1 MVCRPEVTMLRD
13 RRVSLNGLLPGV
25 LLLSALFLASVPSGA
40 RAQVLDI
47 GANVAVPNSVDVPV
61 AEVRTDID
69 LTTPATATGTL
80 DTATF
85 QWSDLGCMG
94 AVKLKFFRRQVDTL
108 VFLEERGPFDST
120 GTPTQVTLSPPV
132 QVQEGDLI
140 GIARVANCGNPA
152 TLSGIVSAGY
162 VSYSGDL
169 TGDVSLSAA
178 QATSGDTLAVHAT
191 GTAVESVARVLPA
204 AASTPGNFG
213 SFFKTSVQMFN
224 PWSNALSGRFV
235 YHPAGVPGSSSDP
248 ILTFTI
254 GVGQSVSY
262 PDIVGTMGATGLGSI
277 DIVMSQPNQP
287 PVIVARVFND
297 AGAAGTSGF
306 TEDAVSPDGGNG
318 ETALMFA
325 GSTGFLIAP
334 TDTAHFRFNMGV
346 RTFLSGAFIT
356 LKVHDATGA
365 VVHTVTKTYQPTYFE
380 QQPSDTFLG
389 YTLQPNDVIEVN
401 VSGGSAVIYGATTD
415 NTTNDPSIQYARV
428 VFAVL

>member
-1 MVCRPEVTMLRD
+1 MVCHPEVTMLR
-13 RRVSLNGLLPGV
+13 NKGLLLGV
-25 LLLSALFLASVPSGA
+25 LLPSALVLSAAASGA
-40 RAQVLDI
+40 LAQNLEI

-69 LTTPATATGTL
+69 LTTPATGTGTL

-85 QWSDLGCMG
+85 QWSDLGCTA

-108 VFLEERGPFDST
+108 VFLEERGPYDSV

-140 GIARVANCGNPA
+140 GIARIANCGNPS

-162 VSYSGDL
+162 VGYSGDL
-169 TGDVSLSAA
+169 TGDVALSAA
-178 QATSGDTLAVHAT
+178 QVTAGDTLAVHAT
-191 GTAVESVARVLPA
+191 GTATESVARVIPA

-213 SFFKTSVQMFN
+213 SFFRTSMQMYN
-224 PWSNALSGRFV
+224 PWSNAVSGRFV
-235 YHPAGVPGSSSDP
+235 YHPAGVPGSSTDP

-262 PDIVGTMGATGLGSI
+262 PDIVGTMGASGLGSI

-287 PVIVARVFND
+287 PVIVTRVFND
-297 AGAAGTSGF
+297 AGASGTSGF
-306 TEDAVSPDGGNG
+306 TEDAVNPDGGNG

-346 RTFLSGAFIT
+346 RTFLSGALIT

-380 QQPSDTFLG
+380 QQSSDTFLG
-389 YTLQPNDVIEVN
+389 YTLQPNDTIEVN
-401 VSGGSAVIYGATTD
+401 VGGGSAVVYGATTD
-415 NTTNDPSIQYARV
+415 NTTNDPSLQYARV
-428 VFAVL
+428 VFAVI

>member
-1 MVCRPEVTMLRD
+1 MLHN
-13 RRVSLNGLLPGV
+13 RVLLLGV
-25 LLLSALFLASVPSGA
+25 LLSSALLLSAAASGA
-40 RAQVLDI
+40 RAQTLEI
-47 GANVAVPNSVDVPV
+47 GANVAAPNSVDVPV
-61 AEVRTDID
+61 SEIRTDID

-85 QWSDLGCMG
+85 QWSDLGCTA

-108 VFLEERGPFDST
+108 VFLEERGPFDT
-120 GTPTQVTLSPPV
+120 VGTPTQVTLSPPV

-140 GIARVANCGNPA
+140 GIARIANCGNPS

-162 VSYSGDL
+162 VGYSGDV

-178 QATSGDTLAVHAT
+178 QVTAGDTLAVHAT
-191 GTAVESVARVLPA
+191 GTATESVARVIPA

-213 SFFKTSVQMFN
+213 SFFRTSVQMYN
-224 PWSNALSGRFV
+224 PWSEPLSGRFV
-235 YHPAGVPGSSSDP
+235 YHPAGVPGSSTDP

-262 PDIVGTMGATGLGSI
+262 PDIVGTMGASGLGSI
-277 DIVMSQPNQP
+277 DIVMSQANQP
-287 PVIVARVFND
+287 PVIVTRVFND
-297 AGAAGTSGF
+297 AGASGTSGF
-306 TEDAVSPDGGNG
+306 TEEAVSPDGGTG

-380 QQPSDTFLG
+380 QQSSDTFLG
-389 YTLQPNDVIEVN
+389 YVLQPNDTIEIS
-401 VSGGSAVIYGATTD
+401 VSSGSAVVYGATTD
-415 NTTNDPSIQYARV
+415 NTTNDPSLQYARV